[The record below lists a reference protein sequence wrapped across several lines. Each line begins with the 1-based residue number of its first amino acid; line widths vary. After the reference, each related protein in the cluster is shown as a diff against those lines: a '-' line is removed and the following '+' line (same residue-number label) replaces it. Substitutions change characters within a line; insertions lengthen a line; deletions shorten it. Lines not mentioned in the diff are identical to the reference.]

1 VESARF
7 SVRTQRSTLRCVRVR
22 VYRSFQ
28 DEQRGRVRLCYDCLN
43 VFFALPLLLIDL
55 HSHSDRSDG
64 ALTPSAL
71 IERAARRGVRA
82 LALTDHDTIEGL
94 SEAGAEAGRLG
105 LHLVPGVEISVT
117 WNGRTLHV
125 VGLGIDPACP
135 RLLEGLSQVRAG
147 RMQRAQAIG
156 SRLASHGVEGAFEAA
171 VSLAAN
177 PDMVSRTHFA
187 RHMVAVGVVKDMSV
201 AFRRYLGEGKPAY
214 VRHTWASLQ
223 EAIDWIGHAGGLPV
237 LAHPGRYG
245 LRRARLL
252 ALFSEFRAC
261 GGAAVEVI
269 SSSHSAEQ
277 VALVAELASQCGLLA
292 SAGSDFH
299 SPEESWLD
307 VGQLAPLPAE
317 CVPVW
322 DDPKLAA
329 LN

>member
-1 VESARF
+1 MEAAAVLPAAR
-7 SVRTQRSTLRCVRVR
+7 SRHGSTAAFPDQQKG
-22 VYRSFQ
+22 YI
-28 DEQRGRVRLCYDCLN
+28 RLCYDWLN
-43 VFFALPLLLIDL
+43 VFSAPLLLLIDL
-55 HSHSDRSDG
+55 HSHSNRSDG

-71 IERAARRGVRA
+71 VERAARRGVRA
-82 LALTDHDTIEGL
+82 LALTDHDTLEGL
-94 SEAGAEAGRLG
+94 SEADNEAQRHG

-125 VGLGIDPACP
+125 VGLGIDPSCV
-135 RLLEGLSQVRAG
+135 RLLGGLAQVRSG

-156 SRLASHGVEGAFEAA
+156 GRLASQGLAGAFEAA

-187 RHMVAVGVVKDMSV
+187 RHMVAVGFVKDMSV

-223 EAIDWIGHAGGLPV
+223 EAIDWIRGAGGFPV

-245 LRRARLL
+245 LRRARLHT
-252 ALFSEFRAC
+252 LFSEFRAC

-277 VALVAELASQCGLLA
+277 VALVAELAVQCGLLA

-299 SPEESWLD
+299 SAEESWLD
-307 VGQLAPLPAE
+307 VGQLAPLPAG

-322 DDPKLAA
+322 DDPRLAI